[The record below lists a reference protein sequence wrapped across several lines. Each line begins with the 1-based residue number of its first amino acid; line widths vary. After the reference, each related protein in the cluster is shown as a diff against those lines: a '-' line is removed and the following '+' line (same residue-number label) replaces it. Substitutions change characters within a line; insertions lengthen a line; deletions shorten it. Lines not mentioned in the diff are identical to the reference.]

1 MLNDT
6 TNNYLKAC
14 ADWRQKFLAMDQSQ
28 LLKALP
34 EITIQGDYLTL
45 TLFGRKFGI
54 HSQTGYIV
62 TLADLQPA
70 EVVSQLNIYTLFGF
84 VSPQAHFRDK
94 WVPFRELS
102 GASPFAPA
110 FEKNVLVPFALT
122 FSGQPDK
129 LARACERLGG
139 VNLAH
144 ADVGYR
150 INSFDCLPIKF
161 LFWDGDDEFPAQGN
175 LLFDA
180 SATDFIHVESTVS
193 LAIEGIQRLAE
204 AAELEIKGP
213 LFQMSPPDAPQLR
226 QKNPIRKILANGIKM
241 RFMSCPEGFEPP
253 TSRN

>member
-204 AAELEIKGP
+204 AAKLEIKGP
-213 LFQMSPPDAPQLR
+213 LFQM
-226 QKNPIRKILANGIKM
+226 
-241 RFMSCPEGFEPP
+241 
-253 TSRN
+253 